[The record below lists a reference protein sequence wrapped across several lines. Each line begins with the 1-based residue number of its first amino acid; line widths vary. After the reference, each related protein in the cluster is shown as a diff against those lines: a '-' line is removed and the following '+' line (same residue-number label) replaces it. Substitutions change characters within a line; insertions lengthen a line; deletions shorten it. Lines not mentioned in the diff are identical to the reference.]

1 MTYDIINLSPGLRQA
16 YKCVDI
22 QWLWLF
28 IATVNNISVISALYC
43 LRKAKYSEITIDLPQ
58 GSNKYYTQL
67 CIEYNY
73 LWVGIELTIIA
84 YRKLL
89 TTFNTCQ
96 FIKYTS
102 SCCGIR
108 TEQFKPAASP
118 WQPLTPD
125 YILSTPHHGVEIE
138 LTIVACRKSLIT
150 FNTCLCIKYASSWC
164 GNRTDNL
171 SLPQVLDN
179 L

>member
-43 LRKAKYSEITIDLPQ
+43 LRKAKYSEKTIDLPQ

-84 YRKLL
+84 Y
-89 TTFNTCQ
+89 
-96 FIKYTS
+96 
-102 SCCGIR
+102 
-108 TEQFKPAASP
+108 ASY
-118 WQPLTPD
+118 WQPLTPVN
-125 YILSTPHHGVEIE
+125 LSSTPHHVVEFE
-138 LTIVACRKSLIT
+138 L
-150 FNTCLCIKYASSWC
+150 N
-164 GNRTDNL
+164 NL
-171 SLPQVLDN
+171 SLPQVPDN

>member
-28 IATVNNISVISALYC
+28 IATVNTISVISALYC
-43 LRKAKYSEITIDLPQ
+43 LRKAKYSEKTIDLPQ

-73 LWVGIELTIIA
+73 PWVGIELTIIA

-108 TEQFKPAASP
+108 T
-118 WQPLTPD
+118 
-125 YILSTPHHGVEIE
+125 
-138 LTIVACRKSLIT
+138 
-150 FNTCLCIKYASSWC
+150 
-164 GNRTDNL
+164 DNL
-171 SLPQVLDN
+171 SLPQVPDN
-179 L
+179 LHHLTIY